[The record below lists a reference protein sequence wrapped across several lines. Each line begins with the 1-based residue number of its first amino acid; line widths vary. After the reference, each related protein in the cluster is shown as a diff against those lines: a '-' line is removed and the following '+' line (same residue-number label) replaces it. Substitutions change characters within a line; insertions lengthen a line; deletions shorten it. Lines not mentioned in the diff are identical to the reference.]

1 MLWIDGPKSDT
12 PMVDINQRLREQ
24 FVGEI
29 TDEQAREFL
38 GRYMQHHIGFM
49 VNLLTGV
56 ILSSWQRILI
66 KSWNL
71 KNYTMTIASRGLGKS
86 FIAGHFCYLYCLLN
100 PGKQIIIV
108 APTFRSSRRILEHID
123 AWSRRR
129 AFRGDP
135 GGALLRETF
144 ARDMEKKQD
153 NYVISFKNGS
163 TIVALPLGD
172 PDRLRGFRCSVLIID
187 EALMIP
193 QVTIDNVL
201 KPFLFAVP
209 LEEANRR
216 NRVRRE
222 EAILIKE
229 GKMTEEQRESFDS
242 QAKMILLS
250 SASYAYQDL
259 FQLFKKYLIKIKSR
273 DPEYMNTVDQNAVKE
288 EQFDK
293 LDGKMASYCI
303 HQLPWQ
309 IGDKDMIDKAA
320 LEELESGMLSE
331 STVRREFGAQF
342 VQDSDGYF
350 RAIKMEACTI
360 PNGKDPC
367 VEIVGDPKARYVLA
381 IDQNV
386 SDSETADH
394 FAMCV
399 IKIVERTNSDGSKN
413 EIGLVVHQ
421 YAEAGPPL
429 KEHIFYLW
437 YLLTHFNIVYIG
449 YDSSQG
455 KNLGFINICNE
466 SELFREKNITLKH
479 INADFGTDRE
489 EDIVKQVRKGYNK
502 DNRMIVQPQAFH
514 SQFQTAANEHLQACF
529 DNKRILFAAKALPNP
544 DVFKAMQTQE
554 VGAVLKVHS
563 SFKNANPEAV
573 SKGEPGLKDEFIEHQ
588 DILMDLV
595 KTECALIEVKVSS
608 LGHMSYDIPQHMK
621 RNNKKISRVRRDSY
635 SALLLGNWCLRI
647 YLAAMNLP
655 TEEDDSDCVPVLV

>member
-1 MLWIDGPKSDT
+1 MLWINGPT
-12 PMVDINQRLREQ
+12 PEQPVVNQNQRLREE
-24 FVGEI
+24 FVGEL
-29 TDEQAREFL
+29 TDEQTRVFL
-38 GRYMQHHIGFM
+38 GRFISYNIGFLI
-49 VNLLTGV
+49 NLLTGV
-56 ILSSWQRILI
+56 ILGPWQRVTI
-66 KSWNL
+66 KGWMI
-71 KNYTMTIASRGLGKS
+71 KNYVMTIASRGLGKS
-86 FIAGHFCYLYCLLN
+86 FLFGHFCYIYCLLN

-129 AFRGDP
+129 AFKGDP
-135 GGALLRETF
+135 GGSLLRETF

-153 NYVISFKNGS
+153 NYMISFKNGS

-172 PDRLRGFRCSVLIID
+172 PDRLRGFRCSVLAID

-193 QVTIDNVL
+193 QTTIDNVL
-201 KPFLFAVP
+201 KPFLFAIP

-216 NRVRRE
+216 NRIRRE
-222 EAILIKE
+222 ETQKIKD
-229 GKMTEEQRESFDS
+229 GKMTEDQRASFNS

-259 FQLFKKYLIKIKSR
+259 FQLFKKYLAKIQSR
-273 DPEYMNTVDQNAVKE
+273 DPEYMDSVDQKAVKFDE
-288 EQFDK
+288 FDK
-293 LDGKMASYCI
+293 LDGKMATYLI
-303 HQLPWQ
+303 HQIPWQ
-309 IGDKDMIDKAA
+309 LGDRDMIDKAA

-350 RAIKMEACTI
+350 RAAKMETCTI

-367 VEIVGDPKARYVLA
+367 VEIVGDPKGRYVLA

-386 SDSETADH
+386 SDAETADH
-394 FAMCV
+394 FAMCLL
-399 IKIVERTNSDGSKN
+399 KIVERHNSDGTKE

-421 YAEAGPPL
+421 YAQVGVPL
-429 KEHIFYLW
+429 KEHIYYLW
-437 YLLTHFNIVYIG
+437 YLITYFNVVYIG

-466 SELFREKNITLKH
+466 SELFRDKKITLKH
-479 INADFGTDRE
+479 INAEFGTDKE
-489 EDIVKQVRKGYNK
+489 EEIVKQVRKGYNR
-502 DNRMIVQPQAFH
+502 DNRMIVQPQSFH

-529 DNKRILFAAKALPNP
+529 DNRRILFAAKALPNP
-544 DVFKAMQTQE
+544 DTFKAMQIQD
-554 VGAVLKVHS
+554 VGNLLKMHS
-563 SFKNANPEAV
+563 AFANADPEAV
-573 SKGEPGLKDEFIEHQ
+573 SKGEPGLKDEFIEEQ
-588 DILMDLV
+588 DVLMDLV

-647 YLAAMNLP
+647 YLAAMKLP
-655 TEEDDSDCVPVLV
+655 EEEQETDGFVILV